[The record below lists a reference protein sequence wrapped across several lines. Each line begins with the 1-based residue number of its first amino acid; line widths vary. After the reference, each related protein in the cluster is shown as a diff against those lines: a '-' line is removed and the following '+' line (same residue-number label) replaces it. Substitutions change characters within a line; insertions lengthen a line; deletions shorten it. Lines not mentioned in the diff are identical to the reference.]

1 VLHSPA
7 VVVPPYPLACIL
19 KIERALLPMA
29 DEIQKQILETL
40 QRIDARTASLETTLN
55 EVSIAV
61 AALTVGQ
68 RDLKESI
75 NIIEHDISGVK
86 LRVERIERHTGLVKA

>member
-1 VLHSPA
+1 
-7 VVVPPYPLACIL
+7 
-19 KIERALLPMA
+19 MA
-29 DEIQKQILETL
+29 DETQKLILETL

-68 RDLKESI
+68 RDLKESV